1 MTLFRKMQR
10 CYFVFSEMAFFY
22 RVGAILFDESMGLLL
37 RWANAVRPYRKGV
50 VAGVKSVGADK
61 NIREV
66 EIECKAVFIHYT
78 GGLYEYF

>member
-1 MTLFRKMQR
+1 
-10 CYFVFSEMAFFY
+10 
-22 RVGAILFDESMGLLL
+22 MGLLL
-37 RWANAVRPYRKGV
+37 RWANANRPCRKGV

-66 EIECKAVFIHYT
+66 KIECKAVFINYS

>member
-1 MTLFRKMQR
+1 
-10 CYFVFSEMAFFY
+10 
-22 RVGAILFDESMGLLL
+22 MGLLL

-66 EIECKAVFIHYT
+66 KIECKAVFINYT

>member
-1 MTLFRKMQR
+1 
-10 CYFVFSEMAFFY
+10 MAFFCW
-22 RVGAILFDESMGLLL
+22 VGAILFDESMGLLL
-37 RWANAVRPYRKGV
+37 RLANAVRPYRKGV

-66 EIECKAVFIHYT
+66 EIECKAVFINYT

>member
-1 MTLFRKMQR
+1 MQR
-10 CYFVFSEMAFFY
+10 CYFVFCGDGVFLLG
-22 RVGAILFDESMGLLL
+22 GAILFDKSMGLLL

-66 EIECKAVFIHYT
+66 KIKCKSVFYK
-78 GGLYEYF
+78 LYRGII

>member
-1 MTLFRKMQR
+1 MQR
-10 CYFVFSEMAFFY
+10 CYFVFYGDGVFLLS
-22 RVGAILFDESMGLLL
+22 GAILFDKSMGLLL

-66 EIECKAVFIHYT
+66 NIKCKSVFYK
-78 GGLYEYF
+78 LYRGII

>member
-1 MTLFRKMQR
+1 MQR

-37 RWANAVRPYRKGV
+37 RLANVFRPCRKGV

-66 EIECKAVFIHYT
+66 KIECKAVFINYT

>member
-1 MTLFRKMQR
+1 MQR
-10 CYFVFSEMAFFY
+10 CYFVFYGDGVFLLS
-22 RVGAILFDESMGLLL
+22 GAILFDESMGLLL
-37 RWANAVRPYRKGV
+37 RGANAVRPYRKGV

-66 EIECKAVFIHYT
+66 KIECKAVFIHYT

>member
-1 MTLFRKMQR
+1 M
-10 CYFVFSEMAFFY
+10 
-22 RVGAILFDESMGLLL
+22 GAILFDESMGLLL
-37 RWANAVRPYRKGV
+37 RLANVVRPCRKGV

-66 EIECKAVFIHYT
+66 KIECKAVFIHYT

>member
-1 MTLFRKMQR
+1 M
-10 CYFVFSEMAFFY
+10 
-22 RVGAILFDESMGLLL
+22 GAILFDESMGLLL

-66 EIECKAVFIHYT
+66 EIDVKSPGSTWELHI
-78 GGLYEYF
+78 

>member
-1 MTLFRKMQR
+1 MQR
-10 CYFVFSEMAFFY
+10 CYFVFSEMAFF
-22 RVGAILFDESMGLLL
+22 VEWWLFYLMKAWVCCFDGRSCSPL
-37 RWANAVRPYRKGV
+37 RKGV

-66 EIECKAVFIHYT
+66 KIECKAVFIHYT

>member
-1 MTLFRKMQR
+1 MQR

-22 RVGAILFDESMGLLL
+22 RVVAILFDESMGLLL

-61 NIREV
+61 NIR
-66 EIECKAVFIHYT
+66 
-78 GGLYEYF
+78 

>member
-1 MTLFRKMQR
+1 MTLFSENAKMLFCILR
-10 CYFVFSEMAFFY
+10 RWRFFVEW
-22 RVGAILFDESMGLLL
+22 RLFNESMGLLL
-37 RWANAVRPYRKGV
+37 RLANANRPCRKGV

-66 EIECKAVFIHYT
+66 KIECKAVFINYT

>member
-1 MTLFRKMQR
+1 
-10 CYFVFSEMAFFY
+10 
-22 RVGAILFDESMGLLL
+22 MGLLL
-37 RWANAVRPYRKGV
+37 RLANAVRPCRKGV

-66 EIECKAVFIHYT
+66 KIECEAVFINYT

>member
-1 MTLFRKMQR
+1 MLSCILRRWRF
-10 CYFVFSEMAFFY
+10 FVGW
-22 RVGAILFDESMGLLL
+22 GAILFDESMGLLL
-37 RWANAVRPYRKGV
+37 RLANAVRPYRKGV

-66 EIECKAVFIHYT
+66 EIECKAVFINYT

>member
-1 MTLFRKMQR
+1 MQR
-10 CYFVFSEMAFFY
+10 CYFVFYGDGVFFY

-37 RWANAVRPYRKGV
+37 RWVNAVRPYRKGV
-50 VAGVKSVGADK
+50 VAGVKSVGVDK

-66 EIECKAVFIHYT
+66 KIECKAVFIHYT

>member
-1 MTLFRKMQR
+1 MLSA
-10 CYFVFSEMAFFY
+10 VFIFIITMLVP
-22 RVGAILFDESMGLLL
+22 R
-37 RWANAVRPYRKGV
+37 RANAVCPYKKGV

-66 EIECKAVFIHYT
+66 KIECKAVFIHYT